1 MILLSASA
9 RAGPIIRKD
18 CSMNEYTNTVESS
31 QKKPVGRQ
39 TLLLLAL
46 FGLVGLALACMI

>member
-1 MILLSASA
+1 
-9 RAGPIIRKD
+9 
-18 CSMNEYTNTVESS
+18 MNEYTNNQDGQQKTVS
-31 QKKPVGRQ
+31 RQ